1 MSSTGPAHDVWRAM
15 AAASLIILPA
25 CGGGG
30 GSGSPPPPPPPPP
43 ANRPP
48 VVASAAT
55 AAIDENVSGPVY
67 TFAATDPDGDP
78 VTYALVSGGDSGV
91 FSFAASTGVLS
102 LAAGLDFEDPDD
114 ADNNN
119 VYAVTFTATDNR
131 GGSTSFPVSITV
143 RDVAEGTSLSLRRVG
158 SGFSQPLYLT
168 GIPGTDTVVVLEK
181 GGRARVLNPDTGAVE
196 SVPFLDLTGPPS
208 QVSTDGERGLL
219 GIAFSPD
226 FIGDRTLYVNITNV
240 DGDTEIRRYR
250 MMTGSNTQVDPS
262 TGDVILTIAQP
273 ESNHNGGWLGFA
285 NSGRLYVPTGDG
297 GGGGDPNDFA
307 QNPNSLLGK
316 ILRIDVESDGFPSD
330 PDRDYAIPPGN
341 AFPNAA
347 DGAPEIFALGVRNP
361 FRASVD
367 PVSGDLIMGDVGQ
380 GAIEEIN
387 RMRPGDSGANF
398 GWNVREGTQSF
409 TGPDSPAFTAP
420 VAEYARGSGPT
431 QGNSVTGG
439 YIYRGPIA
447 ALNNRY
453 IFGDFISGNV
463 WSVPESSLVI
473 GQTLPASQFTRL
485 NDQLVPDAG
494 TLNNIASFGLDNEGR
509 PYIVSLNGSVFRI
522 ESAP

>member
-1 MSSTGPAHDVWRAM
+1 MIKAGSAKDVWRGAM
-15 AAASLIILPA
+15 FAGLLVLPA

-30 GSGSPPPPPPPPP
+30 SSGSPPPPPPP

-48 VVASAAT
+48 AVTSAAT
-55 AAIDENVSGPVY
+55 AAIDENATGPVY

-78 VTYALVSGGDSGV
+78 VTYALVAGGDAGV
-91 FSFAASTGVLS
+91 FSFNASTGVLS
-102 LAAGLDFEDPDD
+102 LTTALDFEDPQD
-114 ADNNN
+114 ADDNNI
-119 VYAVTFTATDNR
+119 YAVTFEARDNR
-131 GGSTSFPVSITV
+131 SGTARLTVNITV
-143 RDVAEGTSLSLRRVG
+143 RDVAESASMALRRVG
-158 SGFSQPLYLT
+158 TGFSQPLYLA
-168 GIPGTDTVVVLEK
+168 GIPGTDRVVVLQK
-181 GGRARVLNPDTGAVE
+181 GGLARVLNPDTGVIE
-196 SVPFLDLTGPPS
+196 SVPFLDLST
-208 QVSTDGERGLL
+208 QISTDGERGLL

-226 FIGDRTLYVNITNV
+226 FIGDRTLYVNLTNGG
-240 DGDTEIRRYR
+240 GDTEIRRYR
-250 MMTGSNTQVDPS
+250 MMTGSNTQVDPATS
-262 TGDVILTIAQP
+262 DVILTIAQP

-285 NSGRLYVPTGDG
+285 NSGLLYVPTGDG
-297 GGGGDPNDFA
+297 GGGGDPNNLA

-316 ILRIDVESDGFPSD
+316 ILRLDVSGPDDFPAE
-330 PDRDYAIPPGN
+330 PNRDYRIPPGN
-341 AFPNAA
+341 AFPGGAG
-347 DGAPEIFALGVRNP
+347 GAPEIFALGLRNP

-387 RMRPGDSGANF
+387 RVRPGDSGANY
-398 GWNVREGTQSF
+398 GWNLREGTQAYN
-409 TGPDSPAFTAP
+409 GGANSPSFTAP

-439 YIYRGPIA
+439 YVYRGPIT

-453 IFGDFISGNV
+453 IFGDFVSGNV
-463 WSVPESSLVI
+463 WSVPEASLVI
-473 GQTLPASQFTRL
+473 GQTLAASQFTRL

-509 PYIVSLNGSVFRI
+509 PYIVSLNGSIFRI